1 MSLEEEGIVNFERL
15 RESRRAFLH
24 RTGGLGLALAT
35 PALLAACGDS
45 GSSSSSTS
53 SGSSGGGTAKSLNV
67 LTWQGY
73 HDKPWLAEY
82 QKKTGVKINAINVGS
97 PAEMFAKVKANPG
110 QFDIVLATSGWFK
123 NYADADLL
131 VPIDM
136 AKVPNL
142 DQIKLGFAWKDA
154 TTVNGKTYGILYNWG
169 DQPLGWLTKQLPSG
183 SSIAKYS
190 DSSGVPNDWNIL
202 WDPMFKGKVSVF
214 DDPTSVEPMIPMA
227 LGFPD
232 PYNLNEEQFTAFEK
246 KLMEL
251 RPQVKRLTSGYDDQ
265 VNQFATGEAA
275 IGYINIATVAL
286 DVNKKGQGMRLNH
299 EVKQGMPAW
308 SDNFA
313 ITKQGGGKKL
323 DTVYK
328 FIGEGLTVPWQARFI
343 AKSAN
348 SGTLNYDQATSAEAR
363 AAGLGKKE
371 LATTLIPATR
381 AGDSFF
387 KGMRFFQSVEDLQRR
402 LEAWNKFK
410 LGL

>member
-1 MSLEEEGIVNFERL
+1 V
-15 RESRRAFLH
+15 
-24 RTGGLGLALAT
+24 
-35 PALLAACGDS
+35 D
-45 GSSSSSTS
+45 
-53 SGSSGGGTAKSLNV
+53 
-67 LTWQGY
+67 
-73 HDKPWLAEY
+73 
-82 QKKTGVKINAINVGS
+82 
-97 PAEMFAKVKANPG
+97 
-110 QFDIVLATSGWFK
+110 
-123 NYADADLL
+123 
-131 VPIDM
+131 
-136 AKVPNL
+136 
-142 DQIKLGFAWKDA
+142 
-154 TTVNGKTYGILYNWG
+154 
-169 DQPLGWLTKQLPSG
+169 
-183 SSIAKYS
+183 
-190 DSSGVPNDWNIL
+190 
-202 WDPMFKGKVSVF
+202 
-214 DDPTSVEPMIPMA
+214 
-227 LGFPD
+227 
-232 PYNLNEEQFTAFEK
+232 
-246 KLMEL
+246 
-251 RPQVKRLTSGYDDQ
+251 
-265 VNQFATGEAA
+265 
-275 IGYINIATVAL
+275 L